1 MTGGGQLEIL
11 DAQFIRIDQ
20 FNIYNPELSFRLAE
34 KTTSFW
40 TTLQVE
46 FNIAGFCKGEV
57 RQWSFPVD
65 LIASKTLYHIRIDT
79 LTNKLQ
85 FCRSEIITAQIA
97 GPGVQVPKFT
107 LEELTS
113 HQKSREAKEAEQKR
127 LAAEA
132 EAQAEREATEK
143 QVKMDA
149 AALKAFTDSIKL
161 TFPHLPPHFAG
172 NDIVQIF
179 RAHEALRTA
188 EKSEYET
195 SVQFKKRIDAAES
208 LFFSRTAFAF
218 VVPVVSEYDADEQ
231 VLNVGVE
238 CSPQYEAS
246 RAHVLRSIR
255 VKRQVSTKDY
265 TASNAFG
272 AKLNV
277 HETDVESFDI
287 GVNNGGDFAIDA
299 KSLILS
305 PIRVTPGE
313 ARQIK
318 LTLSAVVV
326 CNINRDD
333 DQITVKDAI
342 LRRATF
348 DDPQE
353 YFEQL
358 HFLNARVQ
366 AIWFFDSVSGKVYS
380 KVQ

>member
-1 MTGGGQLEIL
+1 
-11 DAQFIRIDQ
+11 
-20 FNIYNPELSFRLAE
+20 
-34 KTTSFW
+34 
-40 TTLQVE
+40 
-46 FNIAGFCKGEV
+46 
-57 RQWSFPVD
+57 
-65 LIASKTLYHIRIDT
+65 
-79 LTNKLQ
+79 
-85 FCRSEIITAQIA
+85 
-97 GPGVQVPKFT
+97 
-107 LEELTS
+107 
-113 HQKSREAKEAEQKR
+113 
-127 LAAEA
+127 
-132 EAQAEREATEK
+132 
-143 QVKMDA
+143 
-149 AALKAFTDSIKL
+149 
-161 TFPHLPPHFAG
+161 
-172 NDIVQIF
+172 
-179 RAHEALRTA
+179 
-188 EKSEYET
+188 
-195 SVQFKKRIDAAES
+195 
-208 LFFSRTAFAF
+208 
-218 VVPVVSEYDADEQ
+218 
-231 VLNVGVE
+231 
-238 CSPQYEAS
+238 
-246 RAHVLRSIR
+246 VLRSIR